1 MNATLEQIKEKAI
14 ADFKASGT
22 YYGAHTEEINGNSIQ
37 AYVTEQRKLGGRRYN
52 AVVCNWY
59 LNKKKASLA
68 KVLAVL

>member
-1 MNATLEQIKEKAI
+1 MQALLEQIKAKAI
-14 ADFKASGT
+14 ADLAVSGT

-37 AYVTEQRKLGGRRYN
+37 AYVTKQAKLSNRRYN

-59 LNKKKASLA
+59 LNNKKASLA

>member
-1 MNATLEQIKEKAI
+1 MNATLEQIKAKAI

-37 AYVTEQRKLGGRRYN
+37 AYVAQQCKGSNRRYN

-59 LNKKKASLA
+59 LNKKKTSLA

>member
-1 MNATLEQIKEKAI
+1 MNATLEQIKAKAI

-52 AVVCNWY
+52 AMVCNWY
-59 LNKKKASLA
+59 LNHKKASLA